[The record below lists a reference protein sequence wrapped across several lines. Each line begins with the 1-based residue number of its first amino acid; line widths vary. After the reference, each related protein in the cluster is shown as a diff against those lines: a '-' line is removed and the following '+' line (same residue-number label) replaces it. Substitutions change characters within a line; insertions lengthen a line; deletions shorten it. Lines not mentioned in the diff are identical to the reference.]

1 MKFKR
6 TLITAGVVVAVLL
19 VVVIGVCLFASP
31 FVSVPAGHT
40 GIVVTFGK
48 VADYTLEPGLHLKN
62 PISKVVLM
70 DNRTQKASVDMQ
82 AFSSDIQQMD
92 LSCTINYT
100 VDSSTAQNLYKIV
113 GENYYNTVMAPRI
126 QECTKAVFALYSAET
141 LMGVRSSLS
150 TQVMDLLAPEMKAYG
165 ITISS
170 VSIENVDF
178 SDAFTDAVE
187 AKQVAEQNKLRT
199 ETEQATQVSIANA
212 EAERRIIAANAE
224 AEERAI
230 LAQADAEV
238 AKIQADAAKY
248 AGQKEAEM
256 NEKIASS
263 LTEDLLTYFKY
274 ERWDGKL
281 PVFVGGSGES
291 MLIDIQDLINGSV
304 SQETAD
310 AE

>member
-1 MKFKR
+1 MKIKR
-6 TLITAGVVVAVLL
+6 TLITVGVVAAALL
-19 VVVIGVCLFASP
+19 VLIIGVCLFASP

-48 VADYTLEPGLHLKN
+48 VADYTLDPGLHFKN

-70 DNRTQKASVDMQ
+70 DNRTQRASSDMQ

-100 VDSSTAQNLYKIV
+100 VDSSTAQELYKSV
-113 GENYYNTVMAPRI
+113 GENYYSTVMAPRI

-150 TQVMDLLAPEMKAYG
+150 TQILDLLAPEMKAYG
-165 ITISS
+165 ITVSS
-170 VSIENVDF
+170 VSIEDVDF

-199 ETEQATQVSIANA
+199 ETEQATQVSVANA

-281 PVFVGGSGES
+281 PVFMGGSGES
-291 MLIDIQDLINGSV
+291 MLIDIQDFLDGGIAPES
-304 SQETAD
+304 AD

>member
-70 DNRTQKASVDMQ
+70 DNRTQKSSVDMQ

>member
-1 MKFKR
+1 MKLKR

-281 PVFVGGSGES
+281 PVFVGGNGES
-291 MLIDIQDLINGSV
+291 MLLDIQDLINGSV
-304 SQETAD
+304 SQEAAD

>member
-1 MKFKR
+1 MNFKR
-6 TLITAGVVVAVLL
+6 TLTKVGVIAGIVLVLL
-19 VVVIGVCLFASP
+19 VAIVIFAAP

-48 VADYTLEPGLHLKN
+48 VADYTLDAGLHFKN
-62 PISKVVLM
+62 PISNVVLM
-70 DNRTQKASVDMQ
+70 DNRTQKATLEMQ
-82 AFSSDIQQMD
+82 AFSSDIQQVN
-92 LSCTINYT
+92 LGCTINYT
-100 VDSSTAQNLYKIV
+100 VDPSTAQNLYKTV
-113 GENYYNTVMAPRI
+113 GENYYSTVMAPRI
-126 QECTKAVFALYSAET
+126 HECTKAVFAMYSAET
-141 LMGVRSSLS
+141 LMEVRNSLS
-150 TQVMDLLAPEMKAYG
+150 GQVLELLAPEMKTYG

-170 VSIENVDF
+170 VSIEDVDF

-212 EAERRIIAANAE
+212 EAERRVIAANAE

-230 LAQADAEV
+230 LATADAEV

-263 LTEDLLTYFKY
+263 LTPDLLKYFMY
-274 ERWDGKL
+274 ERWDGQL
-281 PVFVGGSGES
+281 PMFMGNSGEN
-291 MLIDIQDLINGSV
+291 MLIDISELLG
-304 SQETAD
+304 ETEVT

>member
-1 MKFKR
+1 MKLKR

-19 VVVIGVCLFASP
+19 VVVIGVCMFASP

-70 DNRTQKASVDMQ
+70 DNRTQKSTVDMQ

-165 ITISS
+165 ITVSS

-248 AGQKEAEM
+248 AGQKEADM

-263 LTEDLLTYFKY
+263 LTDDLLTYFKY

-304 SQETAD
+304 SQEAAD

>member
-1 MKFKR
+1 MKLKR

-19 VVVIGVCLFASP
+19 VVVIGVCMFASP

-70 DNRTQKASVDMQ
+70 DNRTQKSTVDMQ

-165 ITISS
+165 ITVSS

-304 SQETAD
+304 SQETSD

>member
-70 DNRTQKASVDMQ
+70 DNRTQKSSVDMQ

-304 SQETAD
+304 SQETSD

>member
-1 MKFKR
+1 MKLKR

-19 VVVIGVCLFASP
+19 VVVIGVCMFASP

-70 DNRTQKASVDMQ
+70 DNRTQKSTVDMQ

-165 ITISS
+165 ITVSS

-263 LTEDLLTYFKY
+263 LTDDLLTYFKY

-304 SQETAD
+304 SQEAAD